1 MFLGDLKF
9 AHTILHLDHSLSHK
23 MSLIVMFF
31 LPKGL
36 PGFFS
41 FFSSDD
47 DVTKLVQN
55 DTPLKT
61 YGGQADQVTFS
72 LHDHEQI

>member
-1 MFLGDLKF
+1 
-9 AHTILHLDHSLSHK
+9 
-23 MSLIVMFF
+23 MFF

-72 LHDHEQI
+72 LHDHEQIWP